1 MNAITYVI
9 GHKNPDTDAICA
21 AIAYAGL
28 RHRLGDTDVVPARQ
42 GDLWDQTRFVLER
55 FGMPEPV
62 LVRDVRLRV
71 SDLMSSDP
79 LVASPGDSLLQVGR
93 LIREHNIRGVPI
105 LDQDRRPV
113 GMVSVEDFAR
123 VFLDGL
129 DPAILDNVPLEL
141 ENVVQTLEG
150 QILVAAG
157 GRRLRN
163 KVLVGAMR
171 VESMAPRIEP
181 DCLVVLGD
189 REDAQRVAIEC
200 GAGALVVTG
209 NLPVSPAILDL
220 AQERNVTVI
229 SVPHHTFTT
238 VRLLNMSTPVA
249 HIMRSEY
256 LACSP
261 EDYVGDVRRSLS
273 RERTMPVI
281 DDRGCLVG
289 ILSRSDLLKPA
300 RRRLILVDHNERSQ
314 AVEGL
319 EEAEIV
325 GIIDHHRL
333 ADIQTPQP
341 IFFRCEAVGCT
352 CTIIAEMYEEA
363 GVPIPPTMAGL
374 MLSSIIADT
383 LLFRSPTCTARDRRA
398 AKALEAVDGVDAE
411 ALGHEIFAAGMDLLV
426 KSPRELLLG
435 DFKEF
440 SFGEERFG
448 VGSLEVTNRHAAT
461 ALRSG
466 LLEQM
471 EGLRVD
477 KGYSSVLML
486 LLYVLEEESEL
497 LIQGQEDL
505 LAEAFGQK
513 LIAGHSLV
521 FPALLSR
528 KKQVV
533 PALAA
538 ISEKR

>member
-1 MNAITYVI
+1 
-9 GHKNPDTDAICA
+9 
-21 AIAYAGL
+21 
-28 RHRLGDTDVVPARQ
+28 
-42 GDLWDQTRFVLER
+42 
-55 FGMPEPV
+55 
-62 LVRDVRLRV
+62 
-71 SDLMSSDP
+71 
-79 LVASPGDSLLQVGR
+79 
-93 LIREHNIRGVPI
+93 
-105 LDQDRRPV
+105 
-113 GMVSVEDFAR
+113 
-123 VFLDGL
+123 
-129 DPAILDNVPLEL
+129 
-141 ENVVQTLEG
+141 
-150 QILVAAG
+150 
-157 GRRLRN
+157 
-163 KVLVGAMR
+163 
-171 VESMAPRIEP
+171 
-181 DCLVVLGD
+181 
-189 REDAQRVAIEC
+189 
-200 GAGALVVTG
+200 VVTG
-209 NLPVSPAILDL
+209 NLPVSSAILDL
-220 AQERNVTVI
+220 ARERNVTVI

-289 ILSRSDLLKPA
+289 VLSRSDLLKPA
-300 RRRLILVDHNERSQ
+300 RRRLILVDHNERAQ

-363 GVPIPPTMAGL
+363 GVSIPPTMAGL

-398 AKALEAVDGVDAE
+398 AKALEAIAGVDAE
-411 ALGHEIFAAGMDLLV
+411 ALGHEIFAAGTDLLA

-440 SFGEERFG
+440 SFDKERFG

-461 ALRSG
+461 ALRSD

-497 LIQGQEDL
+497 PIQGQEDL
-505 LAEAFGQK
+505 LAEAFDQK
-513 LIAGHSLV
+513 LVAGHSLV